1 MGKKKLDLGKGIL
14 ILLLMLSAGF
24 LFWELAVGIS
34 AGESF
39 AWDRSL
45 MLAVHSISQP
55 WLDKL
60 FWAITQTAGLLVMIP
75 LAITVVV
82 FWRQSEKTT
91 AVLVIT
97 SVAAGFVLSSLLK
110 LKYARPRPAVFPPLV
125 VEQSYSFPSGH
136 TLTAVTFY
144 GLLAILLWQRGHRF
158 WGIIA
163 GLWVLLVAFSRVYL
177 GAHYPSDVLA
187 SLALGGIMLFLIL
200 TVYGRALPTSSP

>member
-1 MGKKKLDLGKGIL
+1 MGSKSFDFGKGIL

-24 LFWELAVGIS
+24 LFWELAVGIV

-39 AWDRSL
+39 AWDESL
-45 MLAVHSISQP
+45 MLAAHSTSQP

-60 FWAITQTAGLLVMIP
+60 FWAITQTAGPLVLIP
-75 LAITVVV
+75 VTITVVV
-82 FWRQSEKTT
+82 LWRRSEKT
-91 AVLVIT
+91 AAMLVIT
-97 SVAAGFVLSSLLK
+97 SVAAGFVLSSLFK
-110 LKYARPRPAVFPPLV
+110 LKYARPRPDLFPPLV
-125 VEQSYSFPSGH
+125 VEHSYSFPSGH

-144 GLLAILLWQRGHRF
+144 GLLAILLWQRGHHF

-187 SLALGGIMLFLIL
+187 SLALGVIMLFLIMI
-200 TVYGRALPTSSP
+200 VYGRALPSSSP